1 MISILI
7 FFFAAQAPAS
17 AKPVVQSLYQNH
29 HPWLQSL
36 LRKRLGNAE
45 DAADLAQDT
54 FLRVMRS
61 SVPQQDILEPRRYLA
76 TIARGL
82 VADLFRR
89 RTLEQ
94 AYLDYLTT
102 LPEALAPSPE
112 EQAMAQQTFVEL
124 DRVLQGLPPKVR
136 DAFLLAQF
144 EELSYPEIA
153 QRLGISLR
161 TVSNYL
167 TRAMEHCCL
176 ALA

>member
-1 MISILI
+1 
-7 FFFAAQAPAS
+7 
-17 AKPVVQSLYQNH
+17 VHSLYQNH
-29 HPWLQSL
+29 HPWLESL
-36 LRKRLGNAE
+36 LRRRLGNRD

-54 FLRVMRS
+54 FVRVLRAP
-61 SVPQQDILEPRRYLA
+61 VPQQDIREPRRYLA

-82 VADLFRR
+82 VTDLFRR

-94 AYLDYLTT
+94 AYLEYLSH
-102 LPEALAPSPE
+102 LPQALAPSPE
-112 EQAMAQQTFVEL
+112 DQAIIQQTLL
-124 DRVLQGLPPKVR
+124 DVDRMLQGLAPKVR
-136 DAFLLAQF
+136 EAFILAQF

-153 QRLGISLR
+153 ERLGISLR

>member
-1 MISILI
+1 MHS
-7 FFFAAQAPAS
+7 F
-17 AKPVVQSLYQNH
+17 YQDH

-36 LRKRLGNAE
+36 LRKRLSNRE

-54 FLRVMRS
+54 FVRLLRAP
-61 SVPQQDILEPRRYLA
+61 VPQEEILDPRRYLA

-82 VADLFRR
+82 TADLFRR
-89 RTLEQ
+89 RSLERD
-94 AYLDYLTT
+94 YLDYLAT
-102 LPEALAPSPE
+102 LPQALAPSSE
-112 EQAMAQQTFVEL
+112 EQLIVQQTLLAV
-124 DRVLQGLPPKVR
+124 DRMLQGLPPKVR
-136 DAFLLAQF
+136 EAFVLAQF

>member
-1 MISILI
+1 MH
-7 FFFAAQAPAS
+7 
-17 AKPVVQSLYQNH
+17 SLYQDH

-36 LRKRLGNAE
+36 LRKRLGNRE

-54 FLRVMRS
+54 FVRLLRAP
-61 SVPQQDILEPRRYLA
+61 VPQTEIREPRRYLA

-82 VADLFRR
+82 AADLFRR
-89 RTLEQ
+89 RSLEQ
-94 AYLDYLTT
+94 SYLDYLAT
-102 LPEALAPSPE
+102 LPEELAPSPE
-112 EQAMAQQTFVEL
+112 EQAIVEQTLQQV
-124 DRVLQGLPPKVR
+124 DRMLQGLPPKVR
-136 DAFLLAQF
+136 AAFVLAQF

-153 QRLGISLR
+153 ERLGISLR